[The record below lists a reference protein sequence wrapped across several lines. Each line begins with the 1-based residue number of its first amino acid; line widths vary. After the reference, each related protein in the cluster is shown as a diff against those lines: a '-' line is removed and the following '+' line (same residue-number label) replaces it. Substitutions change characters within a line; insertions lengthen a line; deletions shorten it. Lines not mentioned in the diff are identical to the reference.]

1 MGVMCFPAICILC
14 NVFKRIYK
22 QLKILSKIYITIL
35 IPDACQYKFCILNTI
50 SLYHSLTLSD
60 HSNIVTVFIKHV
72 LFTWKLC
79 I

>member
-35 IPDACQYKFCILNTI
+35 IPDACQYKFCILNI
-50 SLYHSLTLSD
+50 SYSLTLSD
-60 HSNIVTVFIKHV
+60 HSNIATVFIKHV